1 MDNKLYN
8 EARKKE
14 STNLRE
20 KKPPEKKKNHR

>member
-20 KKPPEKKKNHR
+20 KKPPEKKNHR